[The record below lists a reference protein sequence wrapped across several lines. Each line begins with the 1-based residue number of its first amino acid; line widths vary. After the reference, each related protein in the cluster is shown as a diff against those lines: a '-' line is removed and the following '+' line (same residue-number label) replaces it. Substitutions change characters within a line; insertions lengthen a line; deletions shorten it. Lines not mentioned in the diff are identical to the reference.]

1 MAMRNVIARF
11 NDDQPAF
18 EDVFVK
24 SEGKT
29 PLSIF
34 SANGGKQRMI
44 DQIIGYESVYR
55 NDSTF
60 EQDKAILEKNINFIS
75 DDEDGNESSYAF
87 ELNTSQPST
96 HSMQTRNKGE
106 HSQGFYEDP
115 LSSTVPSP
123 ARRQISTVRTF
134 GNHDATHF
142 NLDEPPEEQETDT
155 VGPLG
160 EHFCKNC
167 NLLYWQGFG
176 QSDATVLNECPNC
189 HSADSV
195 EFILDK
201 DIARL
206 VLENHEKGRGKVYF
220 KLDAD
225 TIIDGIFVEE

>member
-75 DDEDGNESSYAF
+75 DDEDGN
-87 ELNTSQPST
+87 
-96 HSMQTRNKGE
+96 
-106 HSQGFYEDP
+106 
-115 LSSTVPSP
+115 
-123 ARRQISTVRTF
+123 
-134 GNHDATHF
+134 
-142 NLDEPPEEQETDT
+142 
-155 VGPLG
+155 
-160 EHFCKNC
+160 
-167 NLLYWQGFG
+167 
-176 QSDATVLNECPNC
+176 
-189 HSADSV
+189 
-195 EFILDK
+195 
-201 DIARL
+201 
-206 VLENHEKGRGKVYF
+206 
-220 KLDAD
+220 
-225 TIIDGIFVEE
+225 